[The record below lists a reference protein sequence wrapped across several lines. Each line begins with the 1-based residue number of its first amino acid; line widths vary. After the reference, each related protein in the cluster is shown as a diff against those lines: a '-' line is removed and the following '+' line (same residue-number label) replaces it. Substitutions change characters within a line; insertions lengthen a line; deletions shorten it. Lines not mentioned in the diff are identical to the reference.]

1 MQESLAE
8 TRLSR
13 GVDMLAAPDLEFES
27 PEKLCNA
34 DEEVTFCKVY
44 AWRDN
49 SVSLGREKQI
59 RPALIS

>member
-1 MQESLAE
+1 
-8 TRLSR
+8 
-13 GVDMLAAPDLEFES
+13 MLAAPDLEFES